1 MSEREI
7 NELSNRMSIQE
18 EVIEHLVVRSE
29 LLLHLLSFVLP
40 SSTLP
45 ADEIRYQIEQF
56 TLESPA
62 INVAVLEM
70 EKHKI
75 IKSL

>member
-1 MSEREI
+1 MSERDI
-7 NELSNRMSIQE
+7 NELRRRMSIQE

-29 LLLHLLSFVLP
+29 LSLHLLSVVLP

-45 ADEIRYQIEQF
+45 ADAIRYQIERF

-62 INVAVLEM
+62 INVTVLEM

>member
-1 MSEREI
+1 MSERDI
-7 NELSNRMSIQE
+7 NELRRRLSIQE
-18 EVIEHLVVRSE
+18 AVIEHLVVRSE
-29 LLLHLLSFVLP
+29 LSLHLLSVVLP

-45 ADEIRYQIEQF
+45 AEAIRYQIEKF

-70 EKHKI
+70 EKYKI

>member
-1 MSEREI
+1 MSDRDI
-7 NELSNRMSIQE
+7 NELRRRLSIQE
-18 EVIEHLVVRSE
+18 AVIEHLVVRSE
-29 LLLHLLSFVLP
+29 LSLYLLSTVLP

-45 ADEIRYQIEQF
+45 ADAIRCKIEQF

-62 INVAVLEM
+62 INKAVLEM